1 MRKLLLIGC
10 ASLTFTACQIA
21 ESKPT
26 AEQEIDKNKL
36 DSTVLPKQEPW
47 PPYDNLIYEKTDT
60 IKAAPGTKSV
70 LFNPSGS
77 KIYAM
82 NLEGMSIIEIEQAT
96 KTIDRIFQFKATPG
110 WGWDY
115 VAQRKVRSYQEKP
128 VEACFTHNG
137 SMLWVSLHNANGIV
151 PIWLD
156 VKKNHSITETSAS
169 PTKKMAIIDSKLGT
183 IDSITVPLIETGK
196 TPKVIASAGNDL
208 LVSNWHSNTV
218 SVLEIDSSHYPFA
231 KKIKDILVPSIPR
244 GIAVDNAS
252 QKSYIAIMG
261 GSSIAQI
268 NSHFDTD
275 SLLTVEDNPRH
286 LVLDYQGRLF
296 VSYNKKAKVACIDPS
311 TGKTLFEAY
320 THAQP
325 RTIQLSKNQRFLF
338 VTCYSGDYLDVY
350 KIGDT
355 NLQKIASLPCKGHP
369 VGVDISENKERLE
382 AWVCSYTNGQ
392 INVFSF
398 KKK

>member
-1 MRKLLLIGC
+1 MRKLLLISSS
-10 ASLTFTACQIA
+10 SLFLYACQVA
-21 ESKPT
+21 SSKPT
-26 AEQEIDKNKL
+26 ADQAIEKINK
-36 DSTVLPKQEPW
+36 DSIVQPKQSLL
-47 PPYDNLIYEKTDT
+47 PYEELIYEKTDT

-96 KTIDRIFQFKATPG
+96 KKIDRIFQFKATPG

-115 VAQRKVRSYQEKP
+115 VTQKKVRSYQEKP

-137 SMLWVSLHNANGIV
+137 SLLWVSLHNAGGIV

-156 VKKNHSITETSAS
+156 AEKNQRISTAS
-169 PTKKMAIIDSKLGT
+169 VSSKKMAIIDKKLGT
-183 IDSITVPLIETGK
+183 IDSVLVPLIETGK
-196 TPKVIASAGNDL
+196 TPKVIASLGNDL
-208 LVSNWHSNTV
+208 LVSNWHSYNV
-218 SVLEIDSSHYPFA
+218 SVLETDSSQYPFA
-231 KKIKDILVPSIPR
+231 KKIKDIPVPSIPR
-244 GIAVDNAS
+244 GIAVDNATH
-252 QKSYIAIMG
+252 KSYIAIMG

-268 NSHFDTD
+268 NGQWNTD
-275 SLLTVEDNPRH
+275 LLINVEDNPRH
-286 LVLDYQGRLF
+286 LVLDNRGRLF
-296 VSYNKKAKVACIDPS
+296 VSYNRKAKVACIDPN
-311 TGKTLFEAY
+311 TGKTLFETF

-325 RTIQLSKNQRFLF
+325 RTIQLSKNQQFLF

-350 KIGDT
+350 KIHET

-369 VGVDISENKERLE
+369 VGVDISENNERLE

-392 INVFSF
+392 ISVFSF